1 MGYGIVVGQQQ
12 HATTGTT
19 ERGAATGLG
28 TTTGTTSAVWLR
40 HSDIIDHGGTAASG
54 LLSTEPIED
63 FEDLAGNL
71 TSESLNSVDSQGY
84 TLLEW
89 ATVFSTSDW
98 PIDQFLM
105 EKGAEIQTDERLF
118 RRNVFFIALQYL
130 PSSNKSRFLSFDG
143 IDIHGVNQTGDT
155 ALHLTLYGEKW
166 NVAEKILKEFPD
178 YDVNTINS
186 LGDTPLHS
194 SSC

>member
-1 MGYGIVVGQQQ
+1 MVDGDKCYRQPIRIEKNENQFHQPSGIN
-12 HATTGTT
+12 AKF
-19 ERGAATGLG
+19 
-28 TTTGTTSAVWLR
+28 
-40 HSDIIDHGGTAASG
+40 
-54 LLSTEPIED
+54 IEGRRQD

>member
-1 MGYGIVVGQQQ
+1 M
-12 HATTGTT
+12 
-19 ERGAATGLG
+19 
-28 TTTGTTSAVWLR
+28 TSAIVDRFGLR
-40 HSDIIDHGGTAASG
+40 RTKTNSISPAE
-54 LLSTEPIED
+54 LVKYNWIEKDAKFIYYKAMIEGRRQD

-130 PSSNKSRFLSFDG
+130 PSSNKSRFLSSFDG

-178 YDVNTINS
+178 YDVNNQF
-186 LGDTPLHS
+186 LGGYTVS